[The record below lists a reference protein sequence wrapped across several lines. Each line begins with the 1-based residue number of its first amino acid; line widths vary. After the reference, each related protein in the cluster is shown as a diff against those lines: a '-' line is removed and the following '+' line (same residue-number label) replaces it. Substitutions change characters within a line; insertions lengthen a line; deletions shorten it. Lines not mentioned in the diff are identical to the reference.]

1 MTMEQT
7 DSSVS
12 VVAEAC
18 ERQSTHG
25 GRPNTDRLAKAAT
38 APRTPSADGICR
50 FNWFLSL
57 RRKRSSSASTVVL
70 AAAPGKKND
79 NGGAGGAVKDEL
91 FTSDENN
98 HNSPHEGSSV
108 FYTLRK
114 RFQKKF
120 TSVKV
125 KAFEPNVA
133 SSLGAPANSHTASVN
148 TASCNDTNRC
158 NGVQQDRVPSDA
170 NGSDFARIVI
180 ERHAQNPIRFS
191 SPNANLPV
199 IMNSRDTEPNT
210 VDDNNSRPLSVTLAS
225 GTTTTTTD
233 QSATAMDDM
242 MAHMRIDLLQ
252 YGWYWGKLTRLAA
265 QKRLAQKENGTFLV
279 RDSQTEKHQ
288 FTVSFRSS
296 GITLHCRI
304 DFENNYWSFSGLTTP
319 TTYKTMVDL
328 IQDTMKKS
336 EYGVIGYVKQ
346 DTTLMPPFPV
356 RLTRPVNR
364 FYEVSSL
371 QHLCRFIIRQKID
384 ANSIDQ
390 LPLPEKL
397 KKYVE
402 ENFYDL

>member
-1 MTMEQT
+1 MTMEQQT
-7 DSSVS
+7 DSVS
-12 VVAEAC
+12 VAAEAC
-18 ERQSTHG
+18 GRQSTHG
-25 GRPNTDRLAKAAT
+25 RPNSDRISKAAT
-38 APRTPSADGICR
+38 APRTSSADGICR

-57 RRKRSSSASTVVL
+57 RRKRSSSATTVVV
-70 AAAPGKKND
+70 ATAHSKKND
-79 NGGAGGAVKDEL
+79 GAGAVKDEL

-98 HNSPHEGSSV
+98 HNSHHEGGSV

-133 SSLGAPANSHTASVN
+133 NTLGSATTNGN
-148 TASCNDTNRC
+148 TASTNTNCNDTTRC
-158 NGVQQDRVPSDA
+158 NGGMTQDRLPADTCV

-199 IMNSRDTEPNT
+199 IMNSRDTEPNA
-210 VDDNNSRPLSVTLAS
+210 VDESRPPLVTASSVTVP
-225 GTTTTTTD
+225 TD
-233 QSATAMDDM
+233 QSASDMDDM
-242 MAHMRIDLLQ
+242 MAQMRIDLLQ

-265 QKRLAQKENGTFLV
+265 QKRLAQKVNGTFLV

-319 TTYKTMVDL
+319 TNYKTMVDL

-384 ANSIDQ
+384 AKSIDE

-397 KKYVE
+397 KEYVE

>member
-1 MTMEQT
+1 M
-7 DSSVS
+7 S
-12 VVAEAC
+12 
-18 ERQSTHG
+18 
-25 GRPNTDRLAKAAT
+25 KAAT
-38 APRTPSADGICR
+38 APRTSSADGSCR
-50 FNWFLSL
+50 FSWFLSL
-57 RRKRSSSASTVVL
+57 RRKRSSSATTVVV
-70 AAAPGKKND
+70 AATSHHSKQKNAS
-79 NGGAGGAVKDEL
+79 GAGAVKDEL

-98 HNSPHEGSSV
+98 QHEGGSV

-125 KAFEPNVA
+125 KAFEPTVA
-133 SSLGAPANSHTASVN
+133 GTLLGAPSNANTTASVN
-148 TASCNDTNRC
+148 TACSDSASRC
-158 NGVQQDRVPSDA
+158 NGATQDRLPSDTGPM

-180 ERHAQNPIRFS
+180 ERHTQNPIRFS
-191 SPNANLPV
+191 SPNNANLPV
-199 IMNSRDTEPNT
+199 IMSSRDTEPNT
-210 VDDNNSRPLSVTLAS
+210 VDDRRLPPPQPPAPSVNAS
-225 GTTTTTTD
+225 SVSAPA
-233 QSATAMDDM
+233 QSMTAAEMDNM
-242 MAHMRIDLLQ
+242 MAHMRFDLLQ

-265 QKRLAQKENGTFLV
+265 QKRLAQQVNGTFLV

-319 TTYKTMVDL
+319 TTYQTMVEL

-356 RLTRPVNR
+356 RLIRPINR

-384 ANSIDQ
+384 AKSIAQ

-397 KKYVE
+397 KEYVE
-402 ENFYDL
+402 AHYYDL

>member
-1 MTMEQT
+1 MRME
-7 DSSVS
+7 
-12 VVAEAC
+12 E
-18 ERQSTHG
+18 
-25 GRPNTDRLAKAAT
+25 TDRLSGSAGACGQSSAGRANTSRISKAAT
-38 APRTPSADGICR
+38 TPRTSTADGLCR
-50 FNWFLSL
+50 FNWFPSL
-57 RRKRSSSASTVVL
+57 RRKRSSSTTVVV
-70 AAAPGKKND
+70 ATAHSKKND
-79 NGGAGGAVKDEL
+79 GAGTVKEEL
-91 FTSDENN
+91 FTASDENN
-98 HNSPHEGSSV
+98 HDSQAEGGSV

-133 SSLGAPANSHTASVN
+133 GTFGGAGTPNSTTSNTNYNDSSHCTGTAGE
-148 TASCNDTNRC
+148 RL
-158 NGVQQDRVPSDA
+158 PSDTCV
-170 NGSDFARIVI
+170 NGNDFARIVI
-180 ERHAQNPIRFS
+180 ERHSQNPIRFS

-199 IMNSRDTEPNT
+199 IINSRDTELNT
-210 VDDNNSRPLSVTLAS
+210 GEDRRPLSVTAP
-225 GTTTTTTD
+225 
-233 QSATAMDDM
+233 SAATSEPSTSELDDM
-242 MAHMRIDLLQ
+242 MAQMRIDLLQ

-265 QKRLAQKENGTFLV
+265 QKRLAQQANGTFLV
-279 RDSQTEKHQ
+279 RDSQTEKYQ

-304 DFENNYWSFSGLTTP
+304 DFENNYWSFSGLATP

-356 RLTRPVNR
+356 RLTKPINR

-384 ANSIDQ
+384 AKSTNE

>member
-1 MTMEQT
+1 T
-7 DSSVS
+7 
-12 VVAEAC
+12 
-18 ERQSTHG
+18 ST
-25 GRPNTDRLAKAAT
+25 
-38 APRTPSADGICR
+38 ADGLCR
-50 FNWFLSL
+50 FNWFPSL
-57 RRKRSSSASTVVL
+57 RRKRSSSTTE
-70 AAAPGKKND
+70 
-79 NGGAGGAVKDEL
+79 EL
-91 FTSDENN
+91 FTASDENN
-98 HNSPHEGSSV
+98 HDSQAEGGSV

-133 SSLGAPANSHTASVN
+133 GTFGERL
-148 TASCNDTNRC
+148 
-158 NGVQQDRVPSDA
+158 PSDTCV
-170 NGSDFARIVI
+170 NGNDFARIVI
-180 ERHAQNPIRFS
+180 ERHSQNPIRFS

-199 IMNSRDTEPNT
+199 IINSRDTELNT
-210 VDDNNSRPLSVTLAS
+210 GEDRRPLSVTAP
-225 GTTTTTTD
+225 
-233 QSATAMDDM
+233 SAATSEPSTSELDDM
-242 MAHMRIDLLQ
+242 MAQMRIDLLQ

-265 QKRLAQKENGTFLV
+265 QKRLAQQANGTFLV
-279 RDSQTEKHQ
+279 RDSQTEKYQ

-304 DFENNYWSFSGLTTP
+304 DFENNYWSFSGLATP

-356 RLTRPVNR
+356 RLTKPINR

-384 ANSIDQ
+384 AKSTNE

>member
-1 MTMEQT
+1 MTME
-7 DSSVS
+7 
-12 VVAEAC
+12 
-18 ERQSTHG
+18 H
-25 GRPNTDRLAKAAT
+25 TDRVSGAADGAHDRNTSADRISKAAT
-38 APRTPSADGICR
+38 APRTSSSDGVCR

-57 RRKRSSSASTVVL
+57 RMKRSSPATNVAVATGQGQNAEG
-70 AAAPGKKND
+70 AAGMPKGQQ
-79 NGGAGGAVKDEL
+79 DER

-98 HNSPHEGSSV
+98 HNNHNQHEGGNV

-114 RFQKKF
+114 RFQRKF

-125 KAFEPNVA
+125 KAFEANVVVGAVGVSA
-133 SSLGAPANSHTASVN
+133 SSNATTTSSSSELTHCNRTVRDHVGSCLNSN
-148 TASCNDTNRC
+148 
-158 NGVQQDRVPSDA
+158 
-170 NGSDFARIVI
+170 DFARIVI
-180 ERHAQNPIRFS
+180 ERHTQNPIRFS

-199 IMNSRDTEPNT
+199 IMSSSDTEPNT
-210 VDDNNSRPLSVTLAS
+210 AEVGNTPPVSAS
-225 GTTTTTTD
+225 PVVANENTPD
-233 QSATAMDDM
+233 MDDM
-242 MAHMRIDLLQ
+242 MANMRFDLLQ

-265 QKRLAQKENGTFLV
+265 QKRLAQQVNGTFLV

-319 TTYKTMVDL
+319 TPYKTMVDL

-356 RLTRPVNR
+356 RLTRPINR
-364 FYEVSSL
+364 FYEVSTL

-384 ANSIDQ
+384 AKSIKK

-397 KKYVE
+397 KEYVE

>member
-1 MTMEQT
+1 MTMEQQT
-7 DSSVS
+7 DSVT
-12 VVAEAC
+12 VAAEAC
-18 ERQSTHG
+18 ER
-25 GRPNTDRLAKAAT
+25 PNIDRISKAAT
-38 APRTPSADGICR
+38 APRTSSADGICR

-57 RRKRSSSASTVVL
+57 RRKRSSSATTVVV
-70 AAAPGKKND
+70 ATAHSKKND
-79 NGGAGGAVKDEL
+79 NSAGPVKDEL

-98 HNSPHEGSSV
+98 HNSQHEGGSV

-133 SSLGAPANSHTASVN
+133 STLGTTTTTNGNTVN
-148 TASCNDTNRC
+148 THCNDTNRC
-158 NGVQQDRVPSDA
+158 NGMAQDRLPADTC
-170 NGSDFARIVI
+170 GSDFARIVI

-210 VDDNNSRPLSVTLAS
+210 AEDGRPSLVDPSSVTAP
-225 GTTTTTTD
+225 TD
-233 QSATAMDDM
+233 QSAPDMDNM
-242 MAHMRIDLLQ
+242 MAQMRIDLLQ

-265 QKRLAQKENGTFLV
+265 QKRLAQKVNGTFLV

-296 GITLHCRI
+296 AITLHCRI

-319 TTYKTMVDL
+319 TPYKTMVDL

-336 EYGVIGYVKQ
+336 EYGVISYVKQ

-384 ANSIDQ
+384 AKSIDE
-390 LPLPEKL
+390 LPLPDKL
-397 KKYVE
+397 KEYVE

>member
-7 DSSVS
+7 DSVS
-12 VVAEAC
+12 VAADAC

-25 GRPNTDRLAKAAT
+25 GRPNSGRLTKAAT
-38 APRTPSADGICR
+38 APRTSSADGICR
-50 FNWFLSL
+50 FNWLLSL
-57 RRKRSSSASTVVL
+57 RRKRSSSATTVVV
-70 AAAPGKKND
+70 ATAHGKKND
-79 NGGAGGAVKDEL
+79 NGGSSAVKEEL

-98 HNSPHEGSSV
+98 HNSSHHEGV

-114 RFQKKF
+114 RLQKKF

-133 SSLGAPANSHTASVN
+133 NATHHTASVN
-148 TASCNDTNRC
+148 TASCNDTSRC
-158 NGVQQDRVPSDA
+158 NGVQQDRLPSDV

-199 IMNSRDTEPNT
+199 IMSSRDTVPNMV
-210 VDDNNSRPLSVTLAS
+210 VDNGRPLSASLAS
-225 GTTTTTTD
+225 GTTNTIATTTD

-371 QHLCRFIIRQKID
+371 QHLCRFIIRQRID
-384 ANSIDQ
+384 AKSIVQ

-397 KKYVE
+397 KEYVE
-402 ENFYDL
+402 ENIYDL

>member
-1 MTMEQT
+1 MTMEET
-7 DSSVS
+7 DRISGAVG
-12 VVAEAC
+12 AC
-18 ERQSTHG
+18 EQSSHERSSTN
-25 GRPNTDRLAKAAT
+25 RISKAAT
-38 APRTPSADGICR
+38 APRTSSADGTCR

-57 RRKRSSSASTVVL
+57 RRKRSSSTTVVV
-70 AAAPGKKND
+70 ATAHSKKND
-79 NGGAGGAVKDEL
+79 GARSVKEEL
-91 FTSDENN
+91 FTTSDENN
-98 HNSPHEGSSV
+98 PANQTEGGSV

-133 SSLGAPANSHTASVN
+133 DTLGNVIAPNAATVN
-148 TASCNDTNRC
+148 TNNNDSIHC
-158 NGVQQDRVPSDA
+158 NGTTRERLPADMCTTG
-170 NGSDFARIVI
+170 NDFARIVI
-180 ERHAQNPIRFS
+180 ERHTQNPIRFS

-199 IMNSRDTEPNT
+199 IINSRDTEPIT
-210 VDDNNSRPLSVTLAS
+210 ADDSRPLSTVPLPVD
-225 GTTTTTTD
+225 TTEP
-233 QSATAMDDM
+233 STADMDDM
-242 MAHMRIDLLQ
+242 MAQMRIDLLQ

-265 QKRLAQKENGTFLV
+265 QKRLAQQVNGTFLV

-336 EYGVIGYVKQ
+336 EFGVIGYVKQ

-356 RLTRPVNR
+356 RLTRPINR

-384 ANSIDQ
+384 AKSINE

>member
-1 MTMEQT
+1 MEHT
-7 DSSVS
+7 DGISGA
-12 VVAEAC
+12 AE
-18 ERQSTHG
+18 SDHD
-25 GRPNTDRLAKAAT
+25 RPSTDRISKAST
-38 APRTPSADGICR
+38 APRTSSSDGVCR

-57 RRKRSSSASTVVL
+57 RRKRSSAATVAVASAHGKNTEG
-70 AAAPGKKND
+70 AAGT
-79 NGGAGGAVKDEL
+79 VKDGM

-98 HNSPHEGSSV
+98 HNSQHAGGSV

-125 KAFEPNVA
+125 KAFEANVVVGSMGTTA
-133 SSLGAPANSHTASVN
+133 SSNGTSANISSTESSH
-148 TASCNDTNRC
+148 C
-158 NGVQQDRVPSDA
+158 NGTLRDHG
-170 NGSDFARIVI
+170 GSYVNSNDFARIVI
-180 ERHAQNPIRFS
+180 ERHTQNPIRFS

-199 IMNSRDTEPNT
+199 IMSSRDVEPNT
-210 VDDNNSRPLSVTLAS
+210 AEDGNTPPVAAS
-225 GTTTTTTD
+225 PTVANEDTPD
-233 QSATAMDDM
+233 MDDM
-242 MAHMRIDLLQ
+242 MADMRFDLLQ

-265 QKRLAQKENGTFLV
+265 QKRLAQQVNGTFLV

-336 EYGVIGYVKQ
+336 QYGVIGYVKQ

-356 RLTRPVNR
+356 RLTRPINR

-384 ANSIDQ
+384 AKSIKK
-390 LPLPEKL
+390 LPLPDKL
-397 KKYVE
+397 KEYVE

>member
-1 MTMEQT
+1 MTMEQIDGVNGAT
-7 DSSVS
+7 RT
-12 VVAEAC
+12 C
-18 ERQSTHG
+18 EQSTRD
-25 GRPNTDRLAKAAT
+25 RPGSNRISKAAT
-38 APRTPSADGICR
+38 APRPSSTDSICR

-57 RRKRSSSASTVVL
+57 RRKRSSPTTVVV
-70 AAAPGKKND
+70 ATAHSNKND
-79 NGGAGGAVKDEL
+79 EAGAVKDEL
-91 FTSDENN
+91 FTSNENN
-98 HNSPHEGSSV
+98 HNNQDEGGNV

-133 SSLGAPANSHTASVN
+133 GTLGAHTSASTASTNSNNIDTNQLNGPTRDANSSVDGN
-148 TASCNDTNRC
+148 
-158 NGVQQDRVPSDA
+158 
-170 NGSDFARIVI
+170 DFARIVI
-180 ERHAQNPIRFS
+180 ERHTQNPLRFS

-210 VDDNNSRPLSVTLAS
+210 AEDGSAVLASVLSVQTAQES
-225 GTTTTTTD
+225 AQNMD
-233 QSATAMDDM
+233 QM
-242 MAHMRIDLLQ
+242 MAQMRIDLLQ

-265 QKRLAQKENGTFLV
+265 QKRLAQQVNGTFLV
-279 RDSQTEKHQ
+279 RDSQTEQHQ

-346 DTTLMPPFPV
+346 DSMLMPPFPV
-356 RLTRPVNR
+356 RLTKPINR

-384 ANSIDQ
+384 AISIAH

-397 KKYVE
+397 KEYVE
-402 ENFYDL
+402 ENYYDL